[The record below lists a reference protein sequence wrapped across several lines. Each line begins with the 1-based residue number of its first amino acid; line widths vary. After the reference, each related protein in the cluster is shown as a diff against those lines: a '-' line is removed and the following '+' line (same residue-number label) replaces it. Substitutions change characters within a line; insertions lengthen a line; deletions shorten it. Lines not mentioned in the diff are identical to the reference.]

1 LTDNPVWL
9 AMDDSGIRYLH
20 VASEEEAL
28 DILRRMEVD
37 PYGIQAMLPKMFH
50 LNIILDGL
58 ECRVANIIKQEML
71 SLGGDAAVA
80 RGTVACSVAR
90 TDVILMGT
98 HKQMQRFAE
107 KISAQPFG
115 LGLISEKIR
124 ELLKSVFANS
134 FLLRTSRRTIA
145 LGERTLIMGILN
157 VTPDSFSDGGRFVSP
172 EKAVEEGVRMAEE
185 GADILDIG
193 GESTRPGS
201 DPVSSEEELR
211 RVIPVI
217 RFLAKRTDLPL
228 SIDTMKAAVAR
239 EALAEG
245 AEIVNDISSM
255 TFDEGMAKV
264 VADARAAV
272 VLMHM
277 RGVPKSMQSGD
288 LDYSSLRGEIIAYL
302 KKGIERAGNHGIDS
316 TQIMVDPGL
325 GFGKTATDNMRIIK
339 YLSEF
344 KCIGRPI
351 VVGGSRKAFIGLIT
365 GGAPAERGEGTA
377 AVITAAILHGAQIV
391 RVHDVAMMRRVAT
404 MADALLRT

>member
-1 LTDNPVWL
+1 
-9 AMDDSGIRYLH
+9 MDDSGIRYLH

-365 GGAPAERGEGTA
+365 GGAPAERREGTA